1 MTVRSGTNIPRHVL
15 TAVATLVALGCGSS
29 SRSAPSNPDA
39 SSTQVYTGQVM
50 GTDARVAVVA
60 TAHRARFF
68 FCGGPMSYA
77 TSTHW
82 FTVDVGASGDAGAS
96 LPPPQ
101 AVSFGGQVR
110 GDGVHGSVLFP
121 DGTAHPFDAAPVA
134 GGTLGGLYEADDPC
148 GKVGLI
154 VDQASAATEPTSQG
168 ACVSQGVN
176 LVEQVT
182 PLRPLT
188 RASDGTIRVLVG
200 TSTTPIAL
208 HAAAAPAE

>member
-1 MTVRSGTNIPRHVL
+1 
-15 TAVATLVALGCGSS
+15 
-29 SRSAPSNPDA
+29 
-39 SSTQVYTGQVM
+39 
-50 GTDARVAVVA
+50 
-60 TAHRARFF
+60 
-68 FCGGPMSYA
+68 
-77 TSTHW
+77 
-82 FTVDVGASGDAGAS
+82 